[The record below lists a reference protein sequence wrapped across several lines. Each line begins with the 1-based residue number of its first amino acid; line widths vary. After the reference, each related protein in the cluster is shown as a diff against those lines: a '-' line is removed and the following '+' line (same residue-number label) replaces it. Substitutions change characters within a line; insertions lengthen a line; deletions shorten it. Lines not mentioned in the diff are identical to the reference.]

1 MRQNQGRNSD
11 VLVLLRQEGVNGRS
25 ALVVAI
31 IDVLVVE
38 RCLARHD
45 WGTQTRFMD
54 HQVKYFQQD

>member
-31 IDVLVVE
+31 IDVL
-38 RCLARHD
+38 
-45 WGTQTRFMD
+45 
-54 HQVKYFQQD
+54 